1 MGALVK
7 KNWPGLKAGL
17 AARVLP
23 TFEKDYNTPAENAAS
38 AVDILSAWLPT
49 EKFKVAGGVLVSD
62 TEAVLELEGERF
74 GSRQLSLVKMVKTAA
89 VWQFDESVPAGM
101 LR

>member
-1 MGALVK
+1 M
-7 KNWPGLKAGL
+7 
-17 AARVLP
+17 
-23 TFEKDYNTPAENAAS
+23 
-38 AVDILSAWLPT
+38 
-49 EKFKVAGGVLVSD
+49 
-62 TEAVLELEGERF
+62 LEMEGERF